1 MPALTGVARQPKL
14 RRAPV
19 LAVKQRG
26 VVLFFTL
33 IALVVMS
40 LAAVAL
46 IRSVDTSTMIAG
58 NLAFRQSA
66 TSSGDSGIEAA
77 IAWLSAAQSTM
88 QANNLVVYQ
97 NATHI
102 FNETGGASGFT
113 VVNPSGP
120 IAGPAANGAACCQN
134 AGYYSNADPT
144 VSLTN
149 PNPSSGTGIKWTNA
163 DSTLVQVDSSG
174 DTVDASGNTIRY
186 VIQRMCRTA
195 NTIPYDTEDAT
206 ATPPVTGCLFAS
218 AAVNSSSQAVEN
230 ATQVCQG
237 GGCARGGHTALM
249 RITVKVTGPK
259 NTVSYV
265 QAIVY

>member
-1 MPALTGVARQPKL
+1 MPALTGVTRQPKL
-14 RRAPV
+14 CRAPG
-19 LAVKQRG
+19 LAMKQRG

-102 FNETGGASGFT
+102 FNKTGGASGFT
-113 VVNPSGP
+113 MVNPSGP

-134 AGYYSNADPT
+134 AGYYSNADAT
-144 VSLTN
+144 LSLTN
-149 PNPSSGTGIKWTNA
+149 PNPSSGTGIQWTNA

-174 DTVDASGNTIRY
+174 NTVDASGNTIRY
-186 VIQRMCRTA
+186 VVQRMCRTA
-195 NTIPYDTEDAT
+195 NTIPGDIETSS
-206 ATPPVTGCLFAS
+206 PPVTGCLFAS

-237 GGCARGGHTALM
+237 AGCAKGGHTALM